1 MHDKEASSEN
11 IWSTLLSEVHA
22 TAVNRLN
29 AYGAYGSTIG
39 PQIIILGS
47 EHVGKSKL
55 LSAISRSDDP
65 GFGMGL
71 EYHCMAFKEEQQE
84 GMANS
89 ITETLQLGIW
99 CLDGDPGQSH
109 LLKFA
114 LNESN
119 VWHTMLL
126 VCVSLTEPWSMMSEL
141 QLWLR
146 IAQQH
151 VARLKL
157 APGELKAL
165 RRSIETQFKSY
176 RDPSSG
182 ETSREGSDMNPKGT
196 KVPYSTSVQ
205 RGRRASQNVTL
216 VEDNTNWPC
225 TPLHP
230 AQSQSDE
237 GAENNNEPGV
247 QMNSSAENPLGVPLM
262 IVVTKVDGFNHL
274 EDEYGYTDE
283 HFDSIQYHLRQLCLQ
298 YKASLI
304 YTSTKEAINTDLL
317 FRYLKHRLYGLPFSA
332 SACLIDPVAIFI
344 PSGWDNEHRLELLR
358 KNLPDSMTNEKFGID
373 FPRPSKVRSKN
384 STRGKKSPV
393 TDLSRRADDSLILQT
408 AEDEQTFL
416 ARMQLQL
423 QHMRTPSPG
432 DGSVLSKLGNEIT
445 SPISLPKNVPS
456 SGTSGT
462 CGSGRQQTPTN
473 ITEKEAVLSSFF
485 NSLLTRKNLSN
496 ESTPSSS
503 PAPPPTSGLVP
514 RIKQPI
520 SARKASSTSSQMS
533 QEPVGLTSAPTGDQD
548 KCEAATSKPMSS
560 RAEAKSP
567 HVTTVPT
574 VVGISPQTKN
584 KSSLEEKS
592 VQSKSTTKKIRLP
605 GVNQKEIGSIDVPVT
620 KGPPVASS
628 KSTNAAEN
636 GIRGAIIKSTVPR
649 KESKKVLDKKALN
662 NSDIPPLK
670 PRAEL
675 VDDEIQSNDK
685 NDRNDTST
693 ASVRISGAEKSNVR
707 ATPLKKQ
714 LAKSTGVFLDPK
726 STRMGSLVKETEK
739 EPQVGKS
746 KQTKE
751 HVDESSLGLIE
762 PNKEKAKP
770 KRLYEIG
777 SAQCERINQD
787 TEIRSK
793 MLVDQKRKTEETSL
807 TESTNE
813 TTNLEEFDEVKQST
827 TNTSGEVE
835 NTKLMKTGTE
845 ALNTPIQEGS
855 MQATKE
861 QIIRNDTPDS
871 PANTKIQSQHL
882 IES

>member
-237 GAENNNEPGV
+237 GAENNNELGV

-432 DGSVLSKLGNEIT
+432 DGSVLSK
-445 SPISLPKNVPS
+445 
-456 SGTSGT
+456 
-462 CGSGRQQTPTN
+462 
-473 ITEKEAVLSSFF
+473 
-485 NSLLTRKNLSN
+485 
-496 ESTPSSS
+496 
-503 PAPPPTSGLVP
+503 
-514 RIKQPI
+514 
-520 SARKASSTSSQMS
+520 MS